1 MTSVRQL
8 PLSRLGHLVPPLVD
22 DAALI
27 ALVTLSGDPP
37 WSAKAAWDIARIAAR
52 DGRRV
57 ALVDL
62 CLDNPALHEIAG
74 LHATEGIVDAFEY
87 GVSLNKAA
95 HEVTGIFIIPAGSE
109 TAHPAE
115 VYAHAR
121 WPKLQAGFR
130 SEGALLL
137 ALLPLTGLAQLSAAP
152 DGVLLL
158 APEGV
163 GPEFALPRDVPLLGV
178 VRDRWLPAGSRESP
192 PAVTV
197 PVEHE
202 PRRGVRLA
210 LAALVV
216 AALAVGGWALLARAR
231 ESAFVAPPAAPTAP
245 PAAPA
250 PTAAPASTDST
261 TSTNLHRPP
270 PAAPAPRPDTLGW
283 TIQLAAYASLDKALA
298 HADQLAADAGVP
310 ALVTPVRQGGNG
322 QVWYRVLAGSYKTR
336 AAAGTAR
343 AGLWRRGIASEGVGD
358 LLLAPYSYHA
368 PAGASLDTLR
378 HRGLPA
384 VRWSNGVILLGA
396 FEGPEQA
403 SFTQAALKRA
413 GVRANLLPRMG
424 IP

>member
-27 ALVTLSGDPP
+27 ALVTLAGDPP
-37 WSAKAAWDIARIAAR
+37 WAAKAAWDIARIAAR

-62 CLDNPALHEIAG
+62 CLENPALHEIAG

-95 HEVTGIFIIPAGSE
+95 HEVTGVFIIPAGSE
-109 TAHPAE
+109 TAHPDE

-152 DGVLLL
+152 DGALVL

-178 VRDRWLPAGSRESP
+178 VRDRWLPSSPRVSP
-192 PAVTV
+192 PSITV
-197 PVEHE
+197 PVTDR
-202 PRRGVRLA
+202 PRRGLRIA

-231 ESAFVAPPAAPTAP
+231 ESGFLVPPPLPAPAS
-245 PAAPA
+245 APA
-250 PTAAPASTDST
+250 PAHSSP
-261 TSTNLHRPP
+261 L
-270 PAAPAPRPDTLGW
+270 PAPTHATIPKADTLGW

-298 HADQLAADAGVP
+298 HADRLAADAGVS
-310 ALVTPVRQGGNG
+310 ALVTPVPQSGNG
-322 QVWYRVLAGSYKTR
+322 PVWYRVLAGSYATR
-336 AAAGTAR
+336 AAAGTGR
-343 AGLWRRGIASEGVGD
+343 AALWHRGLAGEGVGD

-368 PAGASLDTLR
+368 PAGASLDSLR
-378 HRGLPA
+378 RRGLPA
-384 VRWSNGVILLGA
+384 VRWSTGVILLGA

-403 SFTQAALKRA
+403 AYTQAALRRA

>member
-1 MTSVRQL
+1 VSSVRQL

-22 DAALI
+22 DAALV
-27 ALVTLSGDPP
+27 ALVTMTNDLP
-37 WSAKAAWDIARIAAR
+37 WAAKAAWDIARIAAR

-62 CLDNPALHEIAG
+62 CLENPALHEIVG
-74 LHATEGIVDAFEY
+74 LQATEGIVDAFEY

-95 HEVTGIFIIPAGSE
+95 HEVTGVFIIPAGSE
-109 TAHPAE
+109 TANPAE

-137 ALLPLTGLAQLSAAP
+137 ALLPLSGLAQFSAAP
-152 DGVLLL
+152 DGVLVL

-163 GPEFALPRDVPLLGV
+163 SPEFALPRDVPLLGV
-178 VRDRWLPAGSRESP
+178 VRDRWLPSSPRVSP
-192 PAVTV
+192 PPVTV
-197 PVEHE
+197 PVAAE
-202 PRRGVRLA
+202 PRRGFRLA

-216 AALAVGGWALLARAR
+216 AAIAVGGWALLARAR
-231 ESAFVAPPAAPTAP
+231 ESALQPPPPAPAPTP
-245 PAAPA
+245 PPA
-250 PTAAPASTDST
+250 PTAAPKSPLPTPAHATIAKA
-261 TSTNLHRPP
+261 PP
-270 PAAPAPRPDTLGW
+270 PRPDTLGW

-310 ALVTPVRQGGNG
+310 ALVTPVPQSGNG
-322 QVWYRVLAGSYKTR
+322 PVWYRVLAGSYKTR

-343 AGLWRRGIASEGVGD
+343 AGLWRRGVTAEGVGD

-368 PAGASLDTLR
+368 PAGSSLDTLR
-378 HRGLPA
+378 RRGLPA

-396 FEGPEQA
+396 FEAPEQA
-403 SFTQAALKRA
+403 AYTQAALKRA

-424 IP
+424 TP